1 MKKFFTSS
9 INEFEL
15 VSNHINYMY
24 EQFNQIQQFI
34 KVNFPPEYHHLLA
47 KPEKKGTS
55 LDWFTSLDGEFQK
68 IEDFP
73 KENQAKLLQ
82 IYNARKHEIETK
94 CLYLAQSEDFDK
106 QLWASILQ
114 SAFNP
119 NHLFLFSNGTQ
130 IVVVWGIKTNKQLD
144 YTVPFDEYKSS
155 IIAASAVES
164 AIDENTAIEHDTPEV
179 YSTEPAEVQ
188 NEISTAN
195 VENEPTP
202 SAEAETTP
210 EYTTASAEEESTV
223 PEEPVETIEEAAPA
237 PVAPKVLPVKEK
249 PLFYRMLDG
258 FERFFKRFWW
268 LFLIL
273 AILIA
278 LLLFKT
284 CNGLDGINVSEL
296 NEEEVNEHFEE
307 ITPDEPRHRSIP
319 IDTAQFREDDE
330 SGRIIV
336 GGLLNIAMVDK
347 KEEFKRMAISLKQ
360 SFPDDSYEIVYF
372 DDQTQRIQ
380 LSYPEELSSTIKNE
394 IRTKLSSY
402 NLLMWDES
410 VFHSGKTTNDPST
423 FMADKNWF
431 LRAIHAPE
439 AWDVTM
445 GDTSVCIAVIDD
457 GFDLTHSEFSGK
469 RILFPY
475 NIPLRNTSVTGGGE
489 IIHGTHVA
497 GLALANANNGIG
509 GAGIAPNC
517 SFMPVQIGGD
527 GEFFTTTD
535 IVDAVLYALNKKA
548 DVINMS
554 LGKYYGEAAKRLSL
568 DDQKQIK
575 ANDEKDEEAFWKE
588 LFNMA
593 EKNNT
598 LIVLAGGNENLL
610 IGLDPMQRSEQVL
623 KVVAVNENLRKASFS
638 NFSEANST
646 SVNYISAPGEK
657 IFSTVP
663 GNNYEFM
670 DGTSMAAPIVTG
682 CIALLKS
689 VKPNITNAEVLKI
702 LHETAKP
709 MSEANC
715 PPLIQINQALYK
727 IRN

>member
-68 IEDFP
+68 IEDLP
-73 KENQAKLLQ
+73 KENQALLLQ

-164 AIDENTAIEHDTPEV
+164 AIDENIAIENETPEV

-195 VENEPTP
+195 FENEPTP
-202 SAEAETTP
+202 SAEIETTP
-210 EYTTASAEEESTV
+210 EYTTASVEEESTAT
-223 PEEPVETIEEAAPA
+223 EEPVETIEEVAPA
-237 PVAPKVLPVKEK
+237 PVTPKVLPVKEK
-249 PLFYRMLDG
+249 PLFYRLLDG

-273 AILIA
+273 ALLIA

-307 ITPDEPRHRSIP
+307 ITPDEPRRRTIP
-319 IDTAQFREDDE
+319 IDTARFREDDE
-330 SGRIIV
+330 SGRVIV

-360 SFPDDSYEIVYF
+360 AFPEDSYEIVYF

-380 LSYPEELSSTIKNE
+380 LNYPEEKAATIKTD
-394 IRTKLSSY
+394 IRSKLSSY
-402 NLLMWDES
+402 NLLLWDES
-410 VFHSGKTTNDPST
+410 VFYSGRATNDPST
-423 FMADKNWF
+423 FMADKNWY
-431 LRAIHAPE
+431 LRAIHAPQ

-457 GFDLTHSEFSGK
+457 GFDLTHAEFAGK
-469 RILFPY
+469 RILNPY
-475 NIPLRNTSVTGGGE
+475 NIVLKNNEVTGGGE
-489 IIHGTHVA
+489 IVHGTHVA
-497 GLALANANNGIG
+497 GLALANANNGTG

-517 SFMPVQIGGD
+517 SFMPVQIGGG
-527 GEFFTTTD
+527 GEFFTMTD
-535 IVDAVLYALNKKA
+535 VVDAVLYALNKKA

-554 LGKYYGEAAKRLSL
+554 LGKYYGEAAKSLSL
-568 DDQKQIK
+568 SEQKQIVM
-575 ANDEKDEEAFWKE
+575 NEEKDEEAFWKE
-588 LFNMA
+588 LFDLA
-593 EKNNT
+593 EKNNS

-610 IGLDPMQRSEQVL
+610 IGLDPMQRSEKVL
-623 KVVAVNENLRKASFS
+623 KVVAVNDRLNKASFS
-638 NFSEANST
+638 NFSEGNRA
-646 SVNYISAPGEK
+646 SVNYISAPGEH

-689 VKPNITNAEVLKI
+689 AKPGIPNSEILRI

-709 MSEANC
+709 LSESNC
-715 PPLIQINQALYK
+715 PPLIQIDQALYR
-727 IRN
+727 INH